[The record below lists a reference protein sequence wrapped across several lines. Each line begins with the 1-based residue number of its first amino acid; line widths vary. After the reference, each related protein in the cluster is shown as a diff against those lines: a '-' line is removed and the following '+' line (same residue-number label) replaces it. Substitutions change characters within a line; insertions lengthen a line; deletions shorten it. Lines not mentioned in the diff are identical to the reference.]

1 VELLS
6 SDISDWRITFADT
19 GFETPIGERLR
30 RVRDYIGDDELFL
43 ANYGDVLTNAPM
55 NDLVDDFL
63 RTDAVGSLLA
73 VPPQDS
79 FHVVRIDGESRMT
92 GIEAVADMDMKINGG
107 YFILRNEIFDYLH
120 PGDDLVTDTFARA
133 AAVGRFRAV
142 RFDGFWAPMDTLK
155 ERAAL
160 EAMHR
165 NGNRPWA
172 VWENSPGSE
181 PSARPPIR
189 TLPVPTD
196 SCDVA

>member
-1 VELLS
+1 MELLS

-30 RVRDYIGDDELFL
+30 RVRDYLGGDELFL

-55 NDLVDDFL
+55 NDLIEDFL
-63 RTDAVGSLLA
+63 QTDAIGSLLA

-79 FHVVRIDGESRMT
+79 FHVVRIDSASRLT
-92 GIEAVADMDMKINGG
+92 GIEPVADMDMRINGG
-107 YFILRNEIFDYLH
+107 YFILRREIFDYLQ
-120 PGDDLVTDTFARA
+120 PGDDLVTDTFTRA
-133 AAVGRFRAV
+133 ARGGRFRAV

-165 NGNRPWA
+165 SGNRPWA
-172 VWENSPGSE
+172 LWETSPASE
-181 PSARPPIR
+181 LTTHTPVRS
-189 TLPVPTD
+189 LPLPTD
-196 SCDVA
+196 SFDVA

>member
-1 VELLS
+1 
-6 SDISDWRITFADT
+6 
-19 GFETPIGERLR
+19 
-30 RVRDYIGDDELFL
+30 
-43 ANYGDVLTNAPM
+43 M

-63 RTDAVGSLLA
+63 QTDAVGSLLA

-79 FHVVRIDGESRMT
+79 FHVVGIDGDSRLT
-92 GIEAVADMDMKINGG
+92 GIEAVADMDMRINGG
-107 YFILRNEIFDYLH
+107 YFILRKELFDYLQ
-120 PGDDLVTDTFARA
+120 PGDDLVTETFMRAARA
-133 AAVGRFRAV
+133 GRFRAV

-172 VWENSPGSE
+172 LWETSPASE
-181 PSARPPIR
+181 FVARPPVR

-196 SCDVA
+196 SFDVA